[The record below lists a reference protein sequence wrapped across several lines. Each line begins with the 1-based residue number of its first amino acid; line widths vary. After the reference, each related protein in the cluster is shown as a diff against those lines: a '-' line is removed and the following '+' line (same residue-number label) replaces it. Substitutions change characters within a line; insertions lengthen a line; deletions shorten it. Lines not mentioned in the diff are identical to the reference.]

1 MTTTE
6 NPKEE
11 ERWERPTS
19 VSPTQLPAYHPS
31 ITGTEG
37 VVANSAPVSM
47 DEHLH
52 PAFTQS
58 CAIHQANR
66 VGKVAGC
73 EREADTVQL

>member
-1 MTTTE
+1 MTATE

-11 ERWERPTS
+11 ERPTS
-19 VSPTQLPAYHPS
+19 VSPSQLPAYHHS

-37 VVANSAPVSM
+37 VVANSAPVFM

-52 PAFTQS
+52 PSFTQS
-58 CAIHQANR
+58 CAIHKANR

-73 EREADTVQL
+73 EREADRVKL

>member
-1 MTTTE
+1 MTIPDD
-6 NPKEE
+6 PKD
-11 ERWERPTS
+11 ERPTN
-19 VSPTQLPAYHPS
+19 VSQLSTYHPS
-31 ITGTEG
+31 ITVSKG

-47 DEHLH
+47 DVHLH
-52 PAFTQS
+52 PSFTHS

>member
-1 MTTTE
+1 M
-6 NPKEE
+6 
-11 ERWERPTS
+11 S
-19 VSPTQLPAYHPS
+19 QLLAYHLS

-37 VVANSAPVSM
+37 VVANSAPVFM
-47 DEHLH
+47 DVHLH